1 MMLLSN
7 ANQAI
12 SATDLQ
18 KKTRELLDRISSGEE
33 DHFVV
38 MRDNRPTAVM
48 MSTDRYE
55 ALMDELVDLQ
65 IEARAI
71 SRLPLTAEDIIS
83 EEDMNAFVDSL

>member
-1 MMLLSN
+1 MLLDR
-7 ANQAI
+7 AEQAI

-18 KKTRELLDRISSGEE
+18 KKTRELLDRISSGEQ

-48 MSTDRYE
+48 MGTDRYE
-55 ALMDELVDLQ
+55 ALMDELADLR

-71 SRLPLTAEDIIS
+71 SRLPLTVEDIIS

>member
-1 MMLLSN
+1 MLLTN
-7 ANQAI
+7 AKQAI

-48 MSTDRYE
+48 MATDRYE
-55 ALMDELVDLQ
+55 ALMDELADLR
-65 IEARAI
+65 IEALAQ
-71 SRLPLTAEDIIS
+71 SRLATPAENYIS
-83 EEDMNAFVDSL
+83 AKEMKAFVDSL